1 MEPFNPLENLRPLW
15 VARVAG
21 QLTRGERVR
30 VSLEGELDRFFSAL
44 LQAMDT
50 GSPLWIE
57 PFLKN
62 WAQALTQTDR
72 EDTDLTLPV
81 VIEQMLLVT
90 TALAGEMLP
99 PQQAFD
105 VVRVALPIFLHA
117 LHFAAQQETR
127 LQINLLEEEIKRTLL
142 LVTRLE
148 QSKSDFVAVAAHELK
163 TPLTLITGYT
173 SMLAELLPREIRNG
187 RVQSLLDGMEKGNR
201 RLNEIVEDMIDVS
214 LIDNHLLDLSFQP
227 VLLQPIFESLIIE
240 YAATLE
246 ERGLQVCLEPFDGH
260 NLPVW
265 GDPERLYQAFRH
277 LLTNAIKY
285 TPNGGTLTI
294 TGRTLPGFVEIWVRD
309 TGIGIAPQ
317 DHERI
322 FEKFGMLGN
331 VSLHSS
337 GKYKFK
343 GGGPGLGLPIAKGIV
358 EAHHGS
364 IWVESEGYDEVNLP
378 GTTFHVLLPLKKD
391 EQ

>member
-1 MEPFNPLENLRPLW
+1 MESFNPLESLRLLW

-21 QLTRGERVR
+21 QLARGERVR

-57 PFLKN
+57 PFLEN
-62 WAQALTQTDR
+62 WAQALTQTER
-72 EDTDLTLPV
+72 TDAELTLPV

-90 TALAGEMLP
+90 TALAGEMLS

-105 VVRVALPIFLHA
+105 TLRVGLPIFLHA

-127 LQINLLEEEIKRTLL
+127 LQIALLEEEIKHTLA
-142 LVTRLE
+142 LVARLE
-148 QSKSDFVAVAAHELK
+148 QSKSDFISVAAHELK

-173 SMLAELLPREIRNG
+173 SMLAELLPADLRHG
-187 RVQSLLDGMEKGNR
+187 RVDALLHGMEKGNR

-214 LIDNHLLDLSFQP
+214 LIDNQLLDLSFQP
-227 VLLQPIFESLIIE
+227 VLLLPIFEALLAE
-240 YAATLE
+240 YADTLQ
-246 ERGLQVCLEPFDGH
+246 ERGLMVCLESFEGR
-260 NLPVW
+260 NLPIW
-265 GDPERLYQAFRH
+265 GDPERLFQAFRH

-294 TGRTLPGFVEIWVRD
+294 SGRALPGFVEILVRD
-309 TGIGIAPQ
+309 TGIGIDPEN
-317 DHERI
+317 HERI

-337 GKYKFK
+337 GKHKFK
-343 GGGPGLGLPIAKGIV
+343 GGGPGLGLPIVKGIV

-364 IWVESEGYDEVNLP
+364 VWVESERCDEVNLP
-378 GTTFHVLLPLKKD
+378 GTTFHVLLPVAS
-391 EQ
+391 